1 MPHKL
6 TATALHWKFPTHNL
20 ATTANKIIVF
30 EPGPEPTEKEISKY
44 IIEYEVYL
52 KTIQYKKDRKK
63 EYPAIEEQLDMQ
75 YHDLE
80 EGTKT
85 WQKAITK
92 VKKKYP
98 KP

>member
-6 TATALHWKFPTHNL
+6 TAQALHWKFPTHNL
-20 ATTANKIIVF
+20 ATSMNKITLF
-30 EPGPEPTEKEISKY
+30 EPGPKPTEKEISKY
-44 IIEYEVYL
+44 VVEYEAYL
-52 KTIQYKKDRKK
+52 KNTQYRKDRKK
-63 EYPAIEEQLDMQ
+63 EYPRIEEQLDMQ

-85 WQKAITK
+85 WQKAIAE